1 MRCPVIARPTAT
13 FRLPLLSA
21 TLLAVLAV
29 RAPAQGVLHS
39 AYGTAAGDFFGGSC
53 AGGADVDGDGVPDFV
68 AGSPGDDTAGA
79 QAGAAFVRSG
89 RTGAL
94 LLSILGDSPGERL
107 GSSTALVGDLDG
119 DGRSEILVG
128 AHRADAAG
136 VDSGLARVLSG
147 GDGSTLWNLP
157 GAAPGDAFG
166 LSVADAGDVDGD
178 GVPDLAIGAP
188 LHAAGGAGA
197 GAVDLVSGA
206 DGSTLLHVDGDVPG
220 GLLGYA
226 VAGAG
231 DVDGDGRADVI
242 VGAPYAAGVGPH
254 AGRAL
259 VLAGD
264 GSVLLDLHGDAAED
278 AFGYS
283 VSGAGDV
290 NGDGRADLLIGVRYC
305 GTGAPGA
312 GMARLHSGAD
322 GAVLH
327 AFVGEGAGDELG
339 IAVAGVGDVDG
350 DGVPDLAAGA
360 WADDDNGAD
369 AGSVS
374 VWSGASFARLWI
386 ARGDVATDELG
397 WSVAAAG
404 DVNGDGL
411 ADVLGGLP
419 GADMPGVA
427 TGGVRLYSG
436 SCGLVSSL
444 GAGCAG
450 SGGIVPQLSVD
461 GCATPG
467 GALTLTLASGLGG
480 APALLV
486 FGPFAAALPLKGCT
500 LHVAPP
506 FAQLLL
512 VLPGFGPGGGGLSA
526 SVTLPAGSAG
536 LGVALQLLVADTAGP
551 AGLSL
556 SNGLLIEVQ

>member
-1 MRCPVIARPTAT
+1 MARV
-13 FRLPLLSA
+13 A
-21 TLLAVLAV
+21 TLVPLTVLLLAALTAS
-29 RAPAQGVLHS
+29 AAAQGVLHS

-53 AGGADVDGDGVPDFV
+53 GGAADVDGDGVPDFV
-68 AGSPGDDTAGA
+68 AGSPGDDTTGA

-94 LLSILGDSPGERL
+94 LLAIFGDAPGDRL

-136 VDSGLARVLSG
+136 VDSGLARVISG
-147 GDGSTLWNLP
+147 GDGSTLWTFP

-166 LSVADAGDVDGD
+166 LAVAGAGDVDGD
-178 GVPDLAIGAP
+178 GMRDLVVGAP
-188 LHAAGGAGA
+188 LHAAGGLDA
-197 GAVDLVSGA
+197 GAVDLISGA
-206 DGSTLLHVDGDVPG
+206 DGSRLLHLDGDVPG

-231 DVDGDGRADVI
+231 DVDGDGRDDVI
-242 VGAPYAAGVGPH
+242 AGAPYAAGIGPH

-259 VLAGD
+259 VLSGD
-264 GSVLLDLHGDAAED
+264 GRVLLDLHGDAAED
-278 AFGYS
+278 VFGYA
-283 VSGAGDV
+283 VAGAGDV
-290 NGDGRADLLIGVRYC
+290 DRDGRADLLVGARSC
-305 GTGAPGA
+305 SAGAPGA
-312 GMARLHSGAD
+312 GMARLHSGAS

-327 AFVGEGAGDELG
+327 AFLGEGAGDELG

-374 VWSGASFARLWI
+374 VWSGASFQRLWI

-411 ADVLGGLP
+411 ADVVAGLP

-450 SGGIVPQLSVD
+450 TGGIVPQLLVD

-467 GALTLTLASGLGG
+467 AALTLTIASGLGG

-486 FGPFAAALPLKGCT
+486 FGPFAASLPLKGCT
-500 LHVAPP
+500 LCVAPP

-512 VLPGFGPGGGGLSA
+512 VLPGSGPGGAGLSA
-526 SVTLPAGSAG
+526 STTLPAGSAG
-536 LGVALQLLVADTAGP
+536 LRVALQLLIADTGGP
-551 AGLSL
+551 AGLSF